1 VVARAFRLGLL
12 LCGLALAAGC
22 SSTTFFY
29 NRLDFIL
36 PWYIDDYANLD
47 GRQKGH
53 LDELLDP
60 FLQWHRTR
68 ELPCYLMLLDEV
80 ETSLDGELTAQDI
93 AALSLEFERAWQRV
107 EARALGWAIELG
119 ERLSDEQMVEFLA
132 QLDERQQELR
142 EEYLERDDEEV
153 AEDSYDRMVDTA
165 EDYLGRLQPEQR
177 EILRASSE
185 GLRRIDADWLA
196 QRRAF
201 LDRLAVVLER
211 EPGWQRRLR
220 ALVAARDEQLSPG
233 YAAALDYNLALLQE
247 TTAKVLNAR
256 SERQDRKLR
265 RRLAGLREDV
275 QTLIAQAEEGVRTGC
290 QAVAVSTRA

>member
-1 VVARAFRLGLL
+1 MGARFLGCGLL
-12 LCGLALAAGC
+12 CCLLLTAGC

-36 PWYIDDYANLD
+36 PWYIDDYANLN
-47 GRQKGH
+47 GQQKGH

-68 ELPCYLMLLDEV
+68 ELPCYLMMLDQV
-80 ETSLDGELTAQDI
+80 ENSLDGEELTAQDI
-93 AALSLEFERAWQRV
+93 EALSLEFEKAWQRV
-107 EARALGWAIELG
+107 EAEALGWAIELG
-119 ERLSDEQMVEFLA
+119 ERLSDEQMAEFLA
-132 QLDERQQELR
+132 ELDERQQELR
-142 EEYLERDDEEV
+142 EEYLERDDEDV
-153 AEDSYDRMVDTA
+153 AEDSYDRMADTA

-177 EILRASSE
+177 EILRTSSE

-220 ALVAARDEQLSPG
+220 AMVAARDEQFSPG
-233 YAAALDYNLALLQE
+233 YAAALDHNLALLQE
-247 TTAKVLNAR
+247 TTVKVLNAR
-256 SERQDRKLR
+256 TERQDRKLR

-275 QTLIAQAEEGVRTGC
+275 RKLIAQAEEGVQIGC
-290 QAVAVSTRA
+290 QVSPGYV